1 MGDQLTLT
9 RGPFYTE
16 MSYLIS
22 PNPLLLKDTAPI
34 NTNTYAGALLL
45 VGSPLGPS
53 GLLVFA
59 FHALRALKPCDPRRY
74 LMMHV
79 SIIGMAYPNS

>member
-45 VGSPLGPS
+45 VGGPS
-53 GLLVFA
+53 GRLWAL
-59 FHALRALKPCDPRRY
+59 HACLSSPFMPFGRSSRVTHAG
-74 LMMHV
+74 
-79 SIIGMAYPNS
+79 I